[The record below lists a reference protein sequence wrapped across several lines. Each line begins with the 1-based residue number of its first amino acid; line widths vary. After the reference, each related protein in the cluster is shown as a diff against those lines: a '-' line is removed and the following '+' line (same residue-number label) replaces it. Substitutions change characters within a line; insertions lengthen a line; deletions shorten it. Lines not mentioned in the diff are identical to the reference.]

1 MVDAASYP
9 VEFPALSVT
18 VVLKLTVDNS
28 AQLVN
33 SSKPFV
39 PPEIVFATSMVWY
52 SIATLSWMIVPA
64 VPMVS

>member
-64 VPMVS
+64 VPMLS